1 MKTPFLKLVAD
12 SLREKFANDLSNVT
26 IICPNKRARLFL
38 NEYLLESSTNGK
50 SLWAPRY
57 TTIGELFASLIDGTV
72 ADPIECVCKIF
83 QHYKAQTNCDD
94 NLDYF
99 WGWGEKMLSDFNDID
114 KNLTDARQLFTNFV
128 DLKEMDSLDYL
139 DESMEKAL
147 KNFFQNFSVEDN
159 TLIKERFLQMW
170 QALLPIYEALN
181 VETEDKVYPYEGALQ
196 RKVWE
201 DIKAGNI
208 TFPEEQTYVFVGFN
222 VLNKVEKQL
231 FVHLKKIGQ
240 ALFYW
245 DYDAYYANPNTSSE
259 VGVHA
264 LENLTLF
271 KNELSEEHFRN
282 LEEVESITTVASPTE
297 SGQVRYATAWIR
309 EQLKEVSERDIA
321 IVICNENLLQPL
333 LHAIPDEVKY
343 VNITKG
349 YPLIQTLPFHE
360 IDQYIEQ
367 HNTKTEHQNCSVAD
381 LLRQVGEH
389 ITTKGYVSFDTAEEA
404 KENTPNMDEILY
416 NEAYFQIYTITNR
429 LLTLAE
435 EGLLNI
441 TRPTLQRLMRKIA
454 NSTTIPFH
462 GEPVQGIQIMGV
474 LETRNL
480 DFDRVLMLS
489 TNEGKMPQSTKA
501 PSGIIPYNLREAF
514 SLTTPRHRTA
524 VYAYH
529 FYRMLSR
536 CSSATLVYN
545 SSTDAGGEKS
555 RFITQLEMESNIPIH
570 EKHLVAS
577 TSPVKSERTPA
588 QKPEDIASR
597 FKRFSPSAINTYMR
611 CEKSFYYQYVMGL
624 REVETETEVIQ
635 PNTLGTLFHRVAQT
649 LYLGTYDEAEIEQIK
664 YPVEVTQGRI
674 KHLMSKDGKITID
687 THIRQAF
694 EFEKIP
700 YHPLAATVIKSYI
713 KRLMEIDIKV
723 APFHLLG
730 SEIKVS
736 APITVPTCEGDK
748 TIELSGSIDR
758 LDCITMDGAKQ
769 VRIIDYK
776 TGGKE
781 EKTLTKWE
789 DVFHPGKSHKHYILQ
804 TLIYSYCYTHNHPD
818 TAVAPGLIFIH
829 NVKSNEDYQV
839 VVNHNK
845 QMMSDFNDIKTEF
858 AKGLGGVLAEML
870 SKDRAFMPTQI
881 ERNCETCPFAQ
892 LCD

>member
-1 MKTPFLKLVAD
+1 MKTPFLKLVAQ
-12 SLREKFANDLSNVT
+12 SLREKFDNDLSYVT

-38 NEYLLESSTNGK
+38 NEYLLECSTDGK

-57 TTIGELFASLIDGTV
+57 TTIGELFASLIDSTV
-72 ADPIECVCKIF
+72 ADPIESVCKIF
-83 QHYKAQTNCDD
+83 QHYKTQTHCED

-99 WGWGEKMLSDFNDID
+99 WGWGEKILSDFNDID

-128 DLKEMDSLDYL
+128 DLKKMDSLDYL

-147 KNFFQNFSVEDN
+147 QNFFHNFSVKDN
-159 TLIKERFLQMW
+159 TIIKERFLQMW

-181 VETEDKVYPYEGALQ
+181 VVGEDKVYPYEGALQ

-201 DIKAGNI
+201 DITAGNI
-208 TFPEEQTYVFVGFN
+208 AFPEEQTYVFVGFN
-222 VLNKVEKQL
+222 VLNKVEKRL
-231 FVHLKKIGQ
+231 FTHLNKIGQ

-245 DYDAYYANPNTSSE
+245 DYDAYYAHPGTSSE

-264 LENLTLF
+264 IENLTMF
-271 KNELSEEHFRN
+271 KNQLSEGTFRN
-282 LEEVESITTVASPTE
+282 LEKIEEITTVASPTE

-309 EQLKEVSERDIA
+309 EQLKEVNERDIA

-333 LHAIPDEVKY
+333 LHAIPDEVKH

-367 HNTKTEHQNCSVAD
+367 HNAKANKESCDIAA
-381 LLRQVGEH
+381 LLRQVSEH
-389 ITTKGYVSFDTAEEA
+389 ITTKGYVSFGTEVET

-441 TRPTLQRLMRKIA
+441 TRPTLQRVIRKIA
-454 NSTTIPFH
+454 SSTTIPFH

-529 FYRMLSR
+529 FYRLLSR
-536 CSSATLVYN
+536 CSKATLVYN
-545 SSTDAGGEKS
+545 NSTESVGEKS
-555 RFITQLEMESNIPIH
+555 RFITQLEMESSIPIH

-577 TSPVKSERTPA
+577 TSPVKSERRPA
-588 QKPEDIASR
+588 EKPEDIASR

-611 CEKSFYYQYVMGL
+611 CEKSFYYQYVLGL
-624 REVETETEVIQ
+624 RELQTETEVIQ

-649 LYLGTYDEAEIEQIK
+649 LYLDTYNEEEIKQMK

-674 KHLMSKDGKITID
+674 KHLMSDDGKITIQ

-694 EFEKIP
+694 EFEEIP

-713 KRLMEIDIKV
+713 IKLLNIDINI
-723 APFHLLG
+723 APFHVLG

-748 TIELSGSIDR
+748 VIELSGSIDR

-789 DVFHPGKSHKHYILQ
+789 DVFHPGESHKHYILQ
-804 TLIYSYCYTHNHPD
+804 TLIYSYCYTHNHLD

-829 NVKSNEDYQV
+829 NVNSNKEYQV
-839 VVNHNK
+839 IIKHNK
-845 QMMSDFNDIKTEF
+845 QILSDFNAIKAEF
-858 AKGLGGVLAEML
+858 AKGLTTVLAEML
-870 SKDRAFMPTQI
+870 SKEKAFMPTTD
-881 ERNCETCPFAQ
+881 ERKCETCPFAQ

>member
-1 MKTPFLKLVAD
+1 MKTPFLKLVAE

-128 DLKEMDSLDYL
+128 DLKKMDSLDYL
-139 DESMEKAL
+139 DESMVKAL
-147 KNFFQNFSVEDN
+147 QNFFQNFSVEDN

-181 VETEDKVYPYEGALQ
+181 YETEDKVYPYEGALQ

-245 DYDAYYANPNTSSE
+245 DYDTYYANPNTSSE
-259 VGVHA
+259 VSVHA

-282 LEEVESITTVASPTE
+282 LEKVESITTVASPTE

-367 HNTKTEHQNCSVAD
+367 HNTKTEHQDCSVAD
-381 LLRQVGEH
+381 LLRQVSEH
-389 ITTKGYVSFDTAEEA
+389 IKTKGYVNFDTAEET

-429 LLTLAE
+429 LLILAE

-536 CSSATLVYN
+536 CTKATLVYN
-545 SSTDAGGEKS
+545 NSPETGGEIS
-555 RFITQLEMESNIPIH
+555 RFITQLKMESNITMC
-570 EKHLVAS
+570 EKYLVAC
-577 TSPVKSERTPA
+577 TSPTKSEKTPIA
-588 QKPEDIASR
+588 KPKDISSR
-597 FKRFSPSAINTYMR
+597 FTKLSPSAINTYLR
-611 CEKSFYYQYVMGL
+611 CEKSFYYQYVL
-624 REVETETEVIQ
+624 RLKEIEPETEIIQ

-649 LYLGTYDEAEIEQIK
+649 LYLGTYEEDIINNISL
-664 YPVEVTQGRI
+664 PIEVTTGYIR
-674 KHLMSKDGKITID
+674 HLLSKDGAITVD
-687 THIRQAF
+687 KHIRQAF
-694 EFEKIP
+694 VFEQIP
-700 YHPLAATVIKSYI
+700 YHPLAATIIKSYI
-713 KRLMEIDIKV
+713 TKLLKVDINI
-723 APFHLLG
+723 APFNILG
-730 SEIKVS
+730 SEITVN
-736 APITVPTCEGDK
+736 APIQVSCDGEVKD
-748 TIELSGSIDR
+748 IMLSGNIDR
-758 LDCITMDGAKQ
+758 LDMVVHEGQNQ

-776 TGGKE
+776 TGGQE
-781 EKTLTKWE
+781 EKNFKEWANI
-789 DVFHPGKSHKHYILQ
+789 FMPGTSHKHYILQ
-804 TLIYSYCYTHNHPD
+804 TLIYSYCYTYNNPD

-829 NVKSNEDYQV
+829 KVKDKEDYQV
-839 VVNHNK
+839 IIKQNNK
-845 QMMSDFNDIKTEF
+845 LLTNFNDIKAEF
-858 AKGLGGVLAEML
+858 EEGLTNVLSEML
-870 SKDRAFMPTQI
+870 STDTPFRPTKV
-881 ERNCETCPFAQ
+881 EKHCETCPFAQ
-892 LCD
+892 LCN

>member
-1 MKTPFLKLVAD
+1 MKTPFLKLVAE

-83 QHYKAQTNCDD
+83 QHYRAQTNCED

-128 DLKEMDSLDYL
+128 DLKKMDSLDYL
-139 DESMEKAL
+139 DESMVKAL
-147 KNFFQNFSVEDN
+147 QNFFQNFSVEDN

-181 VETEDKVYPYEGALQ
+181 IEMEDKVYPYEGALQ

-208 TFPEEQTYVFVGFN
+208 TFPKEQTYVFVGFN

-245 DYDAYYANPNTSSE
+245 DYDTYYANPNTSSE
-259 VGVHA
+259 VRVHA

-271 KNELSEEHFRN
+271 NNELSEEHFRN

-367 HNTKTEHQNCSVAD
+367 HNTKTEHQDCSVAD
-381 LLRQVGEH
+381 LLRQVSEY
-389 ITTKGYVSFDTAEEA
+389 ITTKGYVCFDTAEEA

-429 LLTLAE
+429 LLILAE

-536 CSSATLVYN
+536 CSRATLVYN

-555 RFITQLEMESNIPIH
+555 RFITQLKMESNITMC
-570 EKHLVAS
+570 EKYLVAC
-577 TSPVKSERTPA
+577 TSPTKSEKTPIA
-588 QKPEDIASR
+588 KPKDISSR
-597 FKRFSPSAINTYMR
+597 FTKLSPSAINTYLR
-611 CEKSFYYQYVMGL
+611 CEKSFYYQYVL
-624 REVETETEVIQ
+624 RLKEIEPETEIIQ

-649 LYLGTYDEAEIEQIK
+649 LYLGTYEEDIINNISL
-664 YPVEVTQGRI
+664 PIEVTTGYIR
-674 KHLMSKDGKITID
+674 HLLSKDGAITVD
-687 THIRQAF
+687 KHIRQAF
-694 EFEKIP
+694 VFEQIP
-700 YHPLAATVIKSYI
+700 YHPLAATIIKSYI
-713 KRLMEIDIKV
+713 TKLLKVDINIS
-723 APFHLLG
+723 PFNILG
-730 SEIKVS
+730 SEITVN
-736 APITVPTCEGDK
+736 APIQVSCDGEVKD
-748 TIELSGSIDR
+748 IMLSGNIDR
-758 LDCITMDGAKQ
+758 LDMVVHEGQNQ

-776 TGGKE
+776 TGGQE
-781 EKTLTKWE
+781 EKNFKEWTNI
-789 DVFHPGKSHKHYILQ
+789 FMPGTSHKHYILQ
-804 TLIYSYCYTHNHPD
+804 TLIYSYCYTYINPD

-829 NVKSNEDYQV
+829 KVKDKEDYQV
-839 VVNHNK
+839 IIKQNNK
-845 QMMSDFNDIKTEF
+845 LLTNFNDIKAEF
-858 AKGLGGVLAEML
+858 EEGLTSVLSEML
-870 SKDRAFMPTQI
+870 STDTPFRPTKV
-881 ERNCETCPFAQ
+881 EKHCETCPFAQ
-892 LCD
+892 LCN

>member
-1 MKTPFLKLVAD
+1 MKTPFLKLVAE

-57 TTIGELFASLIDGTV
+57 TTIGELFASLIDATV

-94 NLDYF
+94 SLDYF

-139 DESMEKAL
+139 DESMVKAL
-147 KNFFQNFSVEDN
+147 QNFFQNFSVEDN
-159 TLIKERFLQMW
+159 TLIKERFLKMW

-231 FVHLKKIGQ
+231 FVHLNKIGQ
-240 ALFYW
+240 ARFYW
-245 DYDAYYANPNTSSE
+245 DYDTYYANPNTSSE

-264 LENLTLF
+264 HENLTLF

-367 HNTKTEHQNCSVAD
+367 HNTKANKESCNIAA
-381 LLRQVGEH
+381 LLRQVSEH
-389 ITTKGYVSFDTAEEA
+389 ITTKGYVSFGTAEEA

-536 CSSATLVYN
+536 CTKATLVYN
-545 SSTDAGGEKS
+545 NSPETGGEIS
-555 RFITQLEMESNIPIH
+555 RFITQLKMESNITMC
-570 EKHLVAS
+570 EKYLVAC
-577 TSPVKSERTPA
+577 TSPTKSEKTPIA
-588 QKPEDIASR
+588 KPKDISSR
-597 FKRFSPSAINTYMR
+597 FTKLSPSAINTYLR
-611 CEKSFYYQYVMGL
+611 CEKSFYYQYIL
-624 REVETETEVIQ
+624 RLKEIEPETEIIQ

-649 LYLGTYDEAEIEQIK
+649 LYLGTYEEDIINNISL
-664 YPVEVTQGRI
+664 PIEVTTGYIR
-674 KHLMSKDGKITID
+674 HLLSKDGAITVD
-687 THIRQAF
+687 KHIRQAF
-694 EFEKIP
+694 VFEQIP
-700 YHPLAATVIKSYI
+700 YHPLAATIIKSYI
-713 KRLMEIDIKV
+713 TKLLKVDINI
-723 APFHLLG
+723 APFNILG
-730 SEIKVS
+730 SEITVN
-736 APITVPTCEGDK
+736 APIQVSCDGKVKD
-748 TIELSGSIDR
+748 IMLSGNIDR
-758 LDCITMDGAKQ
+758 LDVVVHEGQNQ

-776 TGGKE
+776 TGGQE
-781 EKTLTKWE
+781 EKNFKEWANI
-789 DVFHPGKSHKHYILQ
+789 FMPGTNHKHYILQ
-804 TLIYSYCYTHNHPD
+804 TLIYSYCYTYNNPD

-829 NVKSNEDYQV
+829 KVKDKEDYQV
-839 VVNHNK
+839 IIKQNNK
-845 QMMSDFNDIKTEF
+845 LLTNFNDIKVEF
-858 AKGLGGVLAEML
+858 EEGLTSVLSEIL
-870 SKDRAFMPTQI
+870 STDTPFRPTKV
-881 ERNCETCPFAQ
+881 EKHCETCPFAQ
-892 LCD
+892 LCN

>member
-1 MKTPFLKLVAD
+1 MKTPFLKLVAE

-147 KNFFQNFSVEDN
+147 KNFFLNFSVKDN

-208 TFPEEQTYVFVGFN
+208 TFPKEQTYVFVGFN

-245 DYDAYYANPNTSSE
+245 DYDTYYTNPNTSSE
-259 VGVHA
+259 VGVYAH
-264 LENLTLF
+264 ENLTLF

-297 SGQVRYATAWIR
+297 SGQVRYATTWIR

-367 HNTKTEHQNCSVAD
+367 HNTKTEHQDCSVAD
-381 LLRQVGEH
+381 LLRQVSEH
-389 ITTKGYVSFDTAEEA
+389 IKTKGYVSFDTAEEA
-404 KENTPNMDEILY
+404 KENKPNMDEILY

-429 LLTLAE
+429 LLILAE

-480 DFDRVLMLS
+480 DFDRVLLLS
-489 TNEGKMPQSTKA
+489 TNEGKMPQTSKA

-536 CSSATLVYN
+536 CTKATLVYN
-545 SSTDAGGEKS
+545 NSPEAGGEIS
-555 RFITQLEMESNIPIH
+555 RFITQLKMESNITMC
-570 EKHLVAS
+570 EKYLVTS
-577 TSPVKSERTPA
+577 TSPTKSEKTPIA
-588 QKPEDIASR
+588 KPKDISSR
-597 FKRFSPSAINTYMR
+597 FTKLSPSAINTYLR
-611 CEKSFYYQYVMGL
+611 CEKSFYYQYVL
-624 REVETETEVIQ
+624 RLKEIEPETEIIQ

-649 LYLGTYDEAEIEQIK
+649 LYLGTYEEDIINNISL
-664 YPVEVTQGRI
+664 PIEVTTGYIR
-674 KHLMSKDGKITID
+674 HLLSKDGAITVD
-687 THIRQAF
+687 KHIKQAF
-694 EFEKIP
+694 VFEKIP
-700 YHPLAATVIKSYI
+700 YHPLAATIIKSYI
-713 KRLMEIDIKV
+713 TKLLKVDINI
-723 APFHLLG
+723 APFNILG
-730 SEIKVS
+730 SEITVN
-736 APITVPTCEGDK
+736 APIQVSCDGEVKD
-748 TIELSGSIDR
+748 IMLSGNIDR
-758 LDCITMDGAKQ
+758 LDVVVHEVQNQ

-776 TGGKE
+776 TGGQE
-781 EKTLTKWE
+781 EKNFKEWANI
-789 DVFHPGKSHKHYILQ
+789 FMPGTNHKHYILQ
-804 TLIYSYCYTHNHPD
+804 TLIYSYCYTYNNPD

-829 NVKSNEDYQV
+829 KVKDKEDYQV
-839 VVNHNK
+839 IIKQNNK
-845 QMMSDFNDIKTEF
+845 LLTNFNDIKAEF
-858 AKGLGGVLAEML
+858 EEGLTSVLSEML
-870 SKDRAFMPTQI
+870 STDTPFRPTKV
-881 ERNCETCPFAQ
+881 EKHCETCPFAQ
-892 LCD
+892 LCN

>member
-1 MKTPFLKLVAD
+1 MKTPFLKLVAE
-12 SLREKFANDLSNVT
+12 SLCEKFANDLSNVT

-38 NEYLLESSTNGK
+38 NEYLLESGTNGK

-147 KNFFQNFSVEDN
+147 KNFFQNFSVKDN

-181 VETEDKVYPYEGALQ
+181 IETEDKVYPYEGALQ

-245 DYDAYYANPNTSSE
+245 DYDTYYTNPNTSSE
-259 VGVHA
+259 VRVHA
-264 LENLTLF
+264 LQNLTLF
-271 KNELSEEHFRN
+271 NNELSEENFRN

-367 HNTKTEHQNCSVAD
+367 HNTKTEHQDCSVAD
-381 LLRQVGEH
+381 LLRQVSEH
-389 ITTKGYVSFDTAEEA
+389 IKTKGYVSFDTAEEA
-404 KENTPNMDEILY
+404 KDNTPNMDEILY

-429 LLTLAE
+429 LLILAE

-441 TRPTLQRLMRKIA
+441 TCPTLQRLMRKIA

-462 GEPVQGIQIMGV
+462 
-474 LETRNL
+474 
-480 DFDRVLMLS
+480 
-489 TNEGKMPQSTKA
+489 
-501 PSGIIPYNLREAF
+501 
-514 SLTTPRHRTA
+514 
-524 VYAYH
+524 
-529 FYRMLSR
+529 
-536 CSSATLVYN
+536 
-545 SSTDAGGEKS
+545 
-555 RFITQLEMESNIPIH
+555 
-570 EKHLVAS
+570 
-577 TSPVKSERTPA
+577 
-588 QKPEDIASR
+588 
-597 FKRFSPSAINTYMR
+597 
-611 CEKSFYYQYVMGL
+611 
-624 REVETETEVIQ
+624 
-635 PNTLGTLFHRVAQT
+635 
-649 LYLGTYDEAEIEQIK
+649 
-664 YPVEVTQGRI
+664 
-674 KHLMSKDGKITID
+674 
-687 THIRQAF
+687 
-694 EFEKIP
+694 
-700 YHPLAATVIKSYI
+700 
-713 KRLMEIDIKV
+713 
-723 APFHLLG
+723 
-730 SEIKVS
+730 
-736 APITVPTCEGDK
+736 
-748 TIELSGSIDR
+748 
-758 LDCITMDGAKQ
+758 
-769 VRIIDYK
+769 
-776 TGGKE
+776 
-781 EKTLTKWE
+781 
-789 DVFHPGKSHKHYILQ
+789 
-804 TLIYSYCYTHNHPD
+804 
-818 TAVAPGLIFIH
+818 
-829 NVKSNEDYQV
+829 
-839 VVNHNK
+839 
-845 QMMSDFNDIKTEF
+845 
-858 AKGLGGVLAEML
+858 
-870 SKDRAFMPTQI
+870 
-881 ERNCETCPFAQ
+881 
-892 LCD
+892 